1 MLFNTADFAFFF
13 AAVFILTLL
22 LPHRLQNRML
32 LAGSYLFYAAWDWR
46 FLSLLAIST
55 LVDYFVG
62 RALGSESNP
71 RRRRLLVTTSIVV
84 NLGILG
90 CFKYAGFFAE
100 SLRGLFAGFGV
111 ELPDFVIRVVLPVGI
126 SFYTFQTLSY
136 TIDLYRGKL
145 EPTRNLLDFA
155 LYVAFFPQLVAGP
168 IERATRLLPQVL
180 APRRITWAA
189 IRSGAW
195 LVLWGYFKK
204 VVIADNLA
212 TLVDAVYAPSAQP
225 TGGELMLATYA
236 FTIQIYCDFSGYTDI
251 ARGVARILGFD
262 LMVNFRLPY
271 WATSP
276 ADHWR
281 RWHIS
286 LSSWLRDY
294 LYISLGGNRRGGL
307 RTYVNL
313 MITMVLGGLWHGAA
327 WPFVLWGAF
336 HGAALCIHRA
346 LQPLLARVAP
356 RGFAA
361 HWLWWGL
368 RVLFT
373 FHLIVFGFILFRAGS
388 LEHIGRLLAV
398 LADGLAPGMAL
409 AWILP
414 FGALVAPLVIMEF
427 GQWRSGELEPVIRL
441 PLALRSTV
449 YALVFLAIALIGEDG
464 GEAFIYFQF

>member
-13 AAVFILTLL
+13 AGVFILALL

-46 FLSLLAIST
+46 FLGLLAIST
-55 LVDYFVG
+55 LVDYCVG
-62 RALGSESNP
+62 RALGNESDS

-90 CFKYAGFFAE
+90 FFKYAGFFAE
-100 SLRGLFAGFGV
+100 SLRGLFASFGV
-111 ELPDFVIRVVLPVGI
+111 ELPDFAVDVVLPVGI

-168 IERATRLLPQVL
+168 IERATRFLPQVM

-195 LVLWGYFKK
+195 LVLWGCFKK

-225 TGGELMLATYA
+225 TGGELLLATYA

-262 LMVNFRLPY
+262 LMLNFRLPY

-276 ADHWR
+276 ADYWH

-286 LSSWLRDY
+286 LSTWLRDY
-294 LYISLGGNRRGGL
+294 LYIPLGGNRRGSA

-313 MITMVLGGLWHGAA
+313 MVTMVLGGLWHGAA
-327 WPFVLWGAF
+327 WPFVLWGVF
-336 HGAALCIHRA
+336 HGSALCIHRA
-346 LQPLLARVAP
+346 LRPLLARIAP

-361 HWLWWGL
+361 RWLWWGV
-368 RVLFT
+368 RVLVT
-373 FHLIVFGFILFRAGS
+373 FHLVAFGFMLFRAVS
-388 LEHIGRLLAV
+388 LEQIGGMLALLAG
-398 LADGLAPGMAL
+398 GLAPGMAP
-409 AWILP
+409 AWIFP
-414 FGALVAPLVIMEF
+414 FGALVAPLLIMEI
-427 GQWRSGELEPVIRL
+427 GQWRAGELEPVIHL

-449 YALVFLAIALIGEDG
+449 YALVILAIALLGEDG

>member
-1 MLFNTADFAFFF
+1 MLFNTSDFAFFF
-13 AAVFILTLL
+13 AGVFVLALL

-32 LAGSYLFYAAWDWR
+32 LVGSYFFYAAWDWR
-46 FLSLLAIST
+46 FTSLLAIST
-55 LVDYFVG
+55 LVDYCVG
-62 RALGSESNP
+62 RALGGESDS
-71 RRRRLLVTTSIVV
+71 RRRRLLVSTSIVV

-90 CFKYAGFFAE
+90 YFKYAGFFAE
-100 SLRGLFAGFGV
+100 SLRELFASLGV
-111 ELPDFVIRVVLPVGI
+111 ELPDFAVSVVLPVGI

-136 TIDLYRGKL
+136 TIDVYRGRT

-180 APRRITWAA
+180 APRRIAWAA

-225 TGGELMLATYA
+225 TGGELILATYA
-236 FTIQIYCDFSGYTDI
+236 FSIQIYCDFSGYTDI
-251 ARGVARILGFD
+251 ARGVARMLGFD
-262 LMVNFRLPY
+262 LMLNFRLPY

-276 ADHWR
+276 ADFWH

-294 LYISLGGNRRGGL
+294 LYIPLGGNRRGRA

-313 MITMVLGGLWHGAA
+313 MVTMVLGGLWHGAA
-327 WPFVLWGAF
+327 WPFVLWGVF
-336 HGAALCIHRA
+336 HGSALCIHRA
-346 LQPLLARVAP
+346 LQPLLARIAP
-356 RGFAA
+356 RGLAA
-361 HWLWWGL
+361 RGLWRGL
-368 RVLFT
+368 RVFVT
-373 FHLIVFGFILFRAGS
+373 FHLVVFGFMLFRAVS
-388 LEHIGRLLAV
+388 LEQIGRLLAV
-398 LADGLAPGMAL
+398 LADGLAPGMVL

-414 FGALVAPLVIMEF
+414 FCALVTPLLVMELE
-427 GQWRSGELEPVIRL
+427 QWRSGELEPVIHL

-449 YALVFLAIALIGEDG
+449 YALVLLTIVLIGEDG
-464 GEAFIYFQF
+464 GQAFIYFQF